1 MSFGSGSVVFLGS
14 PRTDRFSAAVLLV
27 LACGTPK

>member
-1 MSFGSGSVVFLGS
+1 MSFGSVVFLGS
-14 PRTDRFSAAVLLV
+14 PRTDRFSAAVLRV